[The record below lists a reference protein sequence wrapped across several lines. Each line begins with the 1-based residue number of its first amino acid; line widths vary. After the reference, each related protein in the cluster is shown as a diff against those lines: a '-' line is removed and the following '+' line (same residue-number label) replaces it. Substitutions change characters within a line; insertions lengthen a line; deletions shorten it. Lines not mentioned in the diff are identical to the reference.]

1 MESGKQGRGCVG
13 PGPACEYTCMHA
25 RSMCKHV
32 VCASTHIYVQTCVL
46 MFTHMRDACAREC
59 AWSRVCC
66 LLHAWCP
73 HVFAYVSACVCAVT
87 GPLHGSVVF
96 TCMEV
101 CALHMSCVVMHVHTH
116 KHAQVHAHT
125 HAHTH
130 MYTCTHVWTSGR
142 AARGLDVPP
151 V

>member
-1 MESGKQGRGCVG
+1 MRA
-13 PGPACEYTCMHA
+13 PGLRVSTRACMHVA
-25 RSMCKHV
+25 CASVWCVHPHTSMCRHA
-32 VCASTHIYVQTCVL
+32 CSCSPTCVL
-46 MFTHMRDACAREC
+46 MFTHMRDAYARKC

-66 LLHAWCP
+66 LLHVWCP

-87 GPLHGSVVF
+87 VPLHGSVVF

-101 CALHMSCVVMHVHTH
+101 CALHMSCVV
-116 KHAQVHAHT
+116 VHAHT
-125 HAHTH
+125 HTSMHTCMHTHTHTH